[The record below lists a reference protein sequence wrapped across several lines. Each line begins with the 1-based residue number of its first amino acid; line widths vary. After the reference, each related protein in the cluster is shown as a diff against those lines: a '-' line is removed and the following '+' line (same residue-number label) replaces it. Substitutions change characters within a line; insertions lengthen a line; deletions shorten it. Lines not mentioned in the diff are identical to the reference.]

1 MKRFI
6 ALTLLPVL
14 GLLSAAPAMA
24 QNQAKQTYTVS
35 VTQIVE
41 HPSLDAV
48 RQGFMDEF
56 KALGLDA
63 KYNVHSAQ
71 GNIATANQI
80 ASQMLGEEPD
90 VVLAIATPTAQAAA
104 QKIKNIPIL
113 ITAVTDPVGAGLV
126 KSLQAPG
133 ANITGMTDRSPVDR
147 QLALIKEFVPG
158 AKRLGIIYN
167 AGEANSVTTFGQV
180 KAEAAK
186 LGWTVMP
193 ATVAN
198 SAGVTQAAKSLVGK
212 ADAIYVGTDN
222 TVITALEAIIKVCQ
236 QNKLPLFS
244 ADNDSVKRGAV
255 AALAVDYY
263 RMGKQTAHMAKR
275 ILVDGATPATMPVED
290 LQELELYVNKGA
302 AKAMGVNVP
311 QAVLSRADKIIE

>member
-1 MKRFI
+1 MKRI
-6 ALTLLPVL
+6 AALA
-14 GLLSAAPAMA
+14 LLSALCMLLAVPAMA
-24 QNQAKQTYTVS
+24 RTYTVS

-48 RQGFMDEF
+48 RQGFMDEL
-56 KALGLDA
+56 KALGIEA
-63 KYNVHSAQ
+63 TFNVHSAQ

-80 ASQMLGEEPD
+80 ASQILGEKPD
-90 VVLAIATPTAQAAA
+90 IVLAIATPTAQAAA
-104 QKIKNIPIL
+104 QKIKDIPIL

-126 KSLQAPG
+126 KSLSAPG

-147 QLALIKEFVPG
+147 QLALIKEIVPG
-158 AKRLGIIYN
+158 VKRLGVIYN
-167 AGEANSVTTFGQV
+167 AGEANSVATFEQV

-186 LGWTVMP
+186 LGWQVAP

-198 SAGVTQAAKSLVGK
+198 SAGVNQAAKSLVGK

-222 TVITALEAIIKVCQ
+222 TVITALEAIIKVCRQ
-236 QNKLPLFS
+236 SKLPLFT
-244 ADNDSVKRGAV
+244 ADNDSVQRGSV
-255 AALAVDYY
+255 AALAVDYH

-275 ILVDGATPATMPVED
+275 ILVDGVKPASMPVED
-290 LQELELYVNKGA
+290 LLELELYVNESA
-302 AKAMGVNVP
+302 AKAMGVTVP

>member
-1 MKRFI
+1 MKRI
-6 ALTLLPVL
+6 AALALFSALCMLLAV
-14 GLLSAAPAMA
+14 PAVA
-24 QNQAKQTYTVS
+24 RTYTVS

-48 RQGFMDEF
+48 RQGFMDEL
-56 KALGLDA
+56 KALGIEA
-63 KYNVHSAQ
+63 TFNVHSAQ

-80 ASQMLGEEPD
+80 ASQILGERPD
-90 VVLAIATPTAQAAA
+90 IVLAIATPTAQAAA
-104 QKIKNIPIL
+104 QKIKDIPIL

-126 KSLQAPG
+126 KSLNAPG

-147 QLALIKEFVPG
+147 QLALIKEIVPSV
-158 AKRLGIIYN
+158 KRLGVIYN
-167 AGEANSVTTFGQV
+167 AGEANSVATFEQV
-180 KAEAAK
+180 KAEAVK
-186 LGWTVMP
+186 LGWQVAP

-198 SAGVTQAAKSLVGK
+198 SAGVNQAAKSLVGK

-236 QNKLPLFS
+236 QSKLPLFT
-244 ADNDSVKRGAV
+244 ADNDSVQRGSV
-255 AALAVDYY
+255 AALAVDYH

-275 ILVDGATPATMPVED
+275 ILVDGVKPASMPVED
-290 LQELELYVNKGA
+290 LLELELYVNKGA
-302 AKAMGVNVP
+302 AKAMGVTVP